1 MGKAR
6 NPKGLGHYYKKDGL
20 FCWKYVRDGKPIY
33 RSSKTEKGLQAKVR
47 KVIGLSVSNDK
58 TKVSEYF
65 DTWLE
70 TVVKPLKKE
79 ATYQQYNFIYL
90 GHIRPQIGDY
100 KMTSIKSTDIQKVIT
115 EMNKKGLS
123 TKTMKHAK
131 TVMSVAFK
139 RAYEDD
145 KIIPEN
151 PVKNIMIPNKQKKPK
166 KVLNTDELSNF
177 LRALEN
183 SRWIWSVKFAL
194 VTGVRRGELLA
205 LKWTDIDWDNNRI
218 TIDESNSAT
227 GLGDTKNSKIHYV
240 PLSEMA
246 KTYLIKQMDMLRKEG
261 NPITLNDNNTERD
274 DLKGTDL
281 LIFPTQK
288 GTMIK
293 PNTYYHTI
301 VRYAE
306 KSGVKVHPH
315 CFRHTF
321 VYNMR
326 NKLSLKELQD
336 ILGHDESTTTL
347 DIYGD
352 ILNDTTDAKAKTIDE
367 VFTQIDLE
375 IEKKK
380 SKAENKEFKLIS
392 LAERKR
398 AK

>member
-1 MGKAR
+1 MAKSR

-20 FCWKYVRDGKPIY
+20 FCWKYVRDGKPLY

-47 KVIGLSVSNDK
+47 KVIGLTVSNDK

-79 ATYQQYNFIYL
+79 ATYQQYNFIYKS
-90 GHIRPQIGDY
+90 HIRPEIGDY

-115 EMNKKGLS
+115 EMNKKGMA

-131 TVMSVAFK
+131 TVMSVGFK

-151 PVKNIMIPNKQKKPK
+151 PVKNISIPNKQAKPRK
-166 KVLNTDELSNF
+166 TLTNDELSAF
-177 LRALEN
+177 FKSLEH

-205 LKWTDIDWDNNRI
+205 LKWTDIDWNNSRI
-218 TIDESNSAT
+218 TIDKSNSVT
-227 GLGDTKNSKIHYV
+227 GLGDTKSSKIHYV

-246 KTYLIKQMDMLRKEG
+246 KTYLFQQIGMLRQEE
-261 NPITLNDNNTERD
+261 NPIIFNDDNTRRTD
-274 DLKGTDL
+274 FKGTDL
-281 LIFPTQK
+281 LVFPTES

-301 VRYAE
+301 VRYAQ

-352 ILNDTTDAKAKTIDE
+352 MINDTTDAKAKTIDE
-367 VFTQIDLE
+367 VFTQVDIE

-380 SKAENKEFKLIS
+380 AQAENTEFKVIDLS
-392 LAERKR
+392 ARRR